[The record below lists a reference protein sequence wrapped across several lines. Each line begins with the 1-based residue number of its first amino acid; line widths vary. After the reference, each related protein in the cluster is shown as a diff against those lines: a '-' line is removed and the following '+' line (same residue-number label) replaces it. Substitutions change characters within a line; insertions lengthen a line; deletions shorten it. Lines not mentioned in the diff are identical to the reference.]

1 MASSVVGKRLAC
13 LEQLVGEVVNLAGH
27 DAVRALVCDE
37 PAVDRAITA
46 CFGCTRG
53 SLGLADVV
61 EGLTSYINHL
71 DKNAPGVL
79 MLGFGGLA
87 A

>member
-1 MASSVVGKRLAC
+1 
-13 LEQLVGEVVNLAGH
+13 
-27 DAVRALVCDE
+27 
-37 PAVDRAITA
+37 
-46 CFGCTRG
+46 
-53 SLGLADVV
+53 V